1 MQWFIV
7 NGEVVP
13 AHEARLHVSDLCLL
27 RGYGLFDF
35 FLVKRGLPLFVEDH
49 LSRFFHSAE
58 RLGIAP
64 PLTREGLAAEIG
76 RLIALNA
83 ISEGAIKL
91 LLTGGYAE
99 DGFSP
104 GAPNLVLLAQSY
116 KVPSPEQY
124 QAGVNLLPFR
134 YTRDLPDVKTVNY
147 AQVLALQPA
156 LKAAGAADVLW
167 HDGEV
172 ISESSRSNVFVLTG
186 GVLRTPARNILA
198 GVTRKQVLAL
208 AREFTSVEESDVS
221 LASLAEAREV
231 FMTSSTKRVL
241 AVTRLDGKPVGDG
254 RPGALT
260 LELAKRLEA
269 HVAAYLEA
277 AAQR

>member
-186 GVLRTPARNILA
+186 GVSFICA
-198 GVTRKQVLAL
+198 
-208 AREFTSVEESDVS
+208 
-221 LASLAEAREV
+221 
-231 FMTSSTKRVL
+231 
-241 AVTRLDGKPVGDG
+241 
-254 RPGALT
+254 
-260 LELAKRLEA
+260 
-269 HVAAYLEA
+269 
-277 AAQR
+277 

>member
-1 MQWFIV
+1 MHWFIV

-13 AHEARLHVSDLCLL
+13 AREARLHVSDLCLL

-35 FLVKRGLPLFVEDH
+35 FLIKRGLPLFVEDH

-58 RLGIAP
+58 RLGIAS
-64 PLTREGLAAEIG
+64 PLTRAALQAEIR
-76 RLIALNA
+76 RLIGLNHLA
-83 ISEGAIKL
+83 EGAIRL

-104 GAPNLVLLAQSY
+104 GAPNLVLIAQTY
-116 KVPSPEQY
+116 QKPSPEQY
-124 QAGVNLLPFR
+124 QTGVKLLPFR

-156 LKAAGAADVLW
+156 LQAAGAADVLW

-172 ISESSRSNVFVLTG
+172 ISESSRSNVFVLTND

-198 GVTRKQVLAL
+198 GVTRKQVLAI
-208 AREFTSVEESDVS
+208 ARRFTLVEESDVS
-221 LASLAEAREV
+221 LASLATAREV
-231 FMTSSTKRVL
+231 FMTSSSKGVL
-241 AVTRLDGKPVGDG
+241 AVTRLDGRPVGDG
-254 RPGALT
+254 RPGELT
-260 LELAKRLEA
+260 QELAKRLEA

-277 AAQR
+277 AQG

>member
-7 NGEVVP
+7 NGEVVS
-13 AHEARLHVSDLCLL
+13 ANEARLHVSDLCLL

-49 LSRFFHSAE
+49 LSRFFHSAS

-64 PLTREGLAAEIG
+64 PLTREALAAEVK
-76 RLIALNA
+76 RLIALNTIA
-83 ISEGAIKL
+83 EGAIKL

-104 GAPNLVLLAQSY
+104 GTPNLVLLAQSY
-116 KVPSPEQY
+116 QSPSPEQY

-172 ISESSRSNVFVLTG
+172 ISESSRSNVFVLID
-186 GVLRTPARNILA
+186 GVLRTPARNVLA
-198 GVTRKQVLAL
+198 GVTRKQVLGL

-221 LASLAEAREV
+221 LASLATAHEM
-231 FMTSSTKRVL
+231 FMTSSSKGVL

-260 LELAKRLEA
+260 RELAKRLEA
-269 HVAAYLEA
+269 HIAAYLEA
-277 AAQR
+277 AARR

>member
-7 NGEVVP
+7 NGEAVLS
-13 AHEARLHVSDLCLL
+13 HEARLHVSDLCLL

-49 LSRFFHSAE
+49 LSRFFHSAG
-58 RLGIAP
+58 RLSIAP
-64 PLTREGLAAEIG
+64 PLTREELAAEIG
-76 RLIALNA
+76 RLIALNN

-104 GAPNLVLLAQSY
+104 GAPNLVLIAQTYQS
-116 KVPSPEQY
+116 PSPEQY
-124 QAGVNLLPFR
+124 QVGVNLLPYR

-172 ISESSRSNVFVLTG
+172 ISESSRSNLFVLTG
-186 GVLRTPARNILA
+186 DGVLRTPARNILA
-198 GVTRKQVLAL
+198 GVTRKQVLEV
-208 AREFTSVEESDVS
+208 ARKFTPVEEGDVS
-221 LASLAEAREV
+221 LASLATASEM
-231 FMTSSTKRVL
+231 FMTSSTKGVL
-241 AVTRLDGKPVGDG
+241 AVTKLDGRPVGDG
-254 RPGALT
+254 RPGKLT
-260 LELAKRLEA
+260 QELARRLEA

-277 AAQR
+277 ARG